1 MNPNIESADTRP
13 ERHTKENTVASS
25 APTFRSQAGLGSP
38 AGFDSATPGPSAR
51 TLARKARAARSL
63 LPRPKAG
70 EVRVRVG
77 ALGMTPHGLQ
87 AAGLVEAVGPEAGG
101 FAPGDRVSYRATA
114 ENSGLRPTVSE
125 RDLIGFPKDIA
136 LDQAASLLPYG
147 LIARTI
153 VKQLHAVGR
162 GNRVFVTPDEAGVDD
177 FVKAWI
183 ADLGGRTVDTVEAAD
198 VVVAASDYSAARRW
212 RYGQGLSQQAA
223 VDVFQAVRRGVFD
236 HFEITSYPLAEAER
250 ARTELT
256 STPDAGP
263 IVLLPAA

>member
-1 MNPNIESADTRP
+1 M
-13 ERHTKENTVASS
+13 ASS
-25 APTFRSQAGLGSP
+25 APTLSSESTARVE
-38 AGFDSATPGPSAR
+38 ATKPGPSAR

-63 LPRPKAG
+63 LPRPKSG

-77 ALGMTPHGLQ
+77 ALGLTPHGLQ
-87 AAGLVEAVGPEAGG
+87 AAGLVEAVGPDAGG

-162 GNRVFVTPDEAGVDD
+162 GNLVFVSPDDAGVDD
-177 FVKAWI
+177 FVRAWI
-183 ADLGGRTVDTVEAAD
+183 SDLGGRAVENVDEAD

-236 HFEITSYPLAEAER
+236 HLEITSYPLADAER

-256 STPDAGP
+256 SSPDAGP
-263 IVLLPAA
+263 IVLLPTAA